1 MVKRKHKNSNKDRK
15 TLADSPSHGTS
26 GNSPLLI
33 YGSHAVRAALD
44 NPKRRINRLFLT
56 ENAAHELGA
65 ILAQRKLQP
74 QIKKAQELE
83 SLLPRDAVHQGM
95 VLDAA
100 PLPEPTLADLAASGK
115 LLLILDQVSDPR
127 NVGAILRA
135 AAVFGA
141 GAVILPRRNSPPP
154 SGALAKT
161 ASGALEV
168 VPMVNVANLARA
180 LETLH
185 KAGYMSVGLDETGEH
200 LIDAVPKDRPLA
212 VVMGAEGA
220 GLRRLTRETCDMLAR
235 LPVADDAGFA
245 TLNVATATAVTL
257 YALSQS

>member
-1 MVKRKHKNSNKDRK
+1 MAKRKHKNPHKDRK
-15 TLADSPSHGTS
+15 TLADSSQ
-26 GNSPLLI
+26 LYI
-33 YGSHAVRAALD
+33 YGSHAVRAAVD
-44 NPKRRINRLFLT
+44 NPQRHIKNLYLT
-56 ENAAHELGA
+56 ENAAHELA
-65 ILAQRKLQP
+65 ETLAKRNIQAQISKPQKL
-74 QIKKAQELE
+74 A
-83 SLLPRDAVHQGM
+83 SLLPPDAVHQGM
-95 VLDAA
+95 VLETAT
-100 PLPEPTLADLAASGK
+100 LPEPDLADLAASGK
-115 LLLILDQVSDPR
+115 LLLLLDQVSDPR

-141 GAVILPRRNSPPP
+141 GGIILPRRNSPPP

-168 VPMVNVANLARA
+168 VPMVPVTNLARA

-185 KAGYMSVGLDETGEH
+185 KAGYMSVGLDERGDA
-200 LIDAVPKDRPLA
+200 LIGNVPKDRPLA
-212 VVMGAEGA
+212 VVMGAEGP

-257 YALSQS
+257 YALKN

>member
-1 MVKRKHKNSNKDRK
+1 MAKRKHKNPHKDRK
-15 TLADSPSHGTS
+15 TLADSSQ
-26 GNSPLLI
+26 LYI
-33 YGSHAVRAALD
+33 YGSHAVRAAVD
-44 NPKRRINRLFLT
+44 NPQRHIKNLYLT
-56 ENAAHELGA
+56 ENAAHELA
-65 ILAQRKLQP
+65 ETLAKRNIQAQISKPQKL
-74 QIKKAQELE
+74 A
-83 SLLPRDAVHQGM
+83 SLLPPDAVHQGM
-95 VLDAA
+95 VLETA
-100 PLPEPTLADLAASGK
+100 PLPEPDLADLAASGK
-115 LLLILDQVSDPR
+115 LLLLLDQVSDPR

-141 GAVILPRRNSPPP
+141 GGIILPRRNSPPP

-168 VPMVNVANLARA
+168 VPMVPVTNLARA

-185 KAGYMSVGLDETGEH
+185 KAGYMSVGLDERGDT
-200 LIDAVPKDRPLA
+200 LIGDVPKDRPLA
-212 VVMGAEGA
+212 VVMGAEGP

-257 YALSQS
+257 YALKN

>member
-1 MVKRKHKNSNKDRK
+1 MAKRKHKNPHKDRK
-15 TLADSPSHGTS
+15 TLADSSQ
-26 GNSPLLI
+26 LYI
-33 YGSHAVRAALD
+33 YGSHAVRAAVD
-44 NPKRRINRLFLT
+44 NPQRHIKNLYLT
-56 ENAAHELGA
+56 ENAAHELA
-65 ILAQRKLQP
+65 ETLAKRNIQAQISKPQKL
-74 QIKKAQELE
+74 A
-83 SLLPRDAVHQGM
+83 SLLPPDAVHQGM
-95 VLDAA
+95 VLETA
-100 PLPEPTLADLAASGK
+100 PLPEPDLADLAASGK
-115 LLLILDQVSDPR
+115 LLLLLDQVSDPR

-141 GAVILPRRNSPPP
+141 GGIILPRRNSPPP

-168 VPMVNVANLARA
+168 VPMVPVTNLARA

-185 KAGYMSVGLDETGEH
+185 KAGYMSVGLDERGDTLVGN
-200 LIDAVPKDRPLA
+200 VPKDRPLA
-212 VVMGAEGA
+212 VVMGAEGP

-257 YALSQS
+257 YALKN

>member
-1 MVKRKHKNSNKDRK
+1 M
-15 TLADSPSHGTS
+15 
-26 GNSPLLI
+26 
-33 YGSHAVRAALD
+33 YGSHAVRAAVD
-44 NPKRRINRLFLT
+44 NPQRHIKNLYLT
-56 ENAAHELGA
+56 ENAAHELA
-65 ILAQRKLQP
+65 ETLAKRNIQAQISKPQKL
-74 QIKKAQELE
+74 A
-83 SLLPRDAVHQGM
+83 SLLPPDAVHQGM
-95 VLDAA
+95 VLETA
-100 PLPEPTLADLAASGK
+100 PLPEPDLADLAASGK
-115 LLLILDQVSDPR
+115 LLLLLDQVSDPR

-141 GAVILPRRNSPPP
+141 GGIILPRRNSPPP

-168 VPMVNVANLARA
+168 VQMVPVTNLARA

-185 KAGYMSVGLDETGEH
+185 KAGYMSVGLDERGDT
-200 LIDAVPKDRPLA
+200 LIGNVPKDRPLA
-212 VVMGAEGA
+212 VVMGAEGP

-257 YALSQS
+257 YALKN

>member
-1 MVKRKHKNSNKDRK
+1 MAKRKHKNPHKDRK
-15 TLADSPSHGTS
+15 TLADSSQ
-26 GNSPLLI
+26 LYI
-33 YGSHAVRAALD
+33 YGSHAVRAAVD
-44 NPKRRINRLFLT
+44 NPQRHIKNLYLT
-56 ENAAHELGA
+56 ENAAHELA
-65 ILAQRKLQP
+65 ETLAKRNIQAQISKPQKL
-74 QIKKAQELE
+74 A
-83 SLLPRDAVHQGM
+83 SLLPPDAVHQGM
-95 VLDAA
+95 VLETA
-100 PLPEPTLADLAASGK
+100 PLPEPDLADLAASGK
-115 LLLILDQVSDPR
+115 LLLLLDQVSDPR

-141 GAVILPRRNSPPP
+141 GGIILPRRNSPPP

-168 VPMVNVANLARA
+168 VPMVPVTNLARA

-185 KAGYMSVGLDETGEH
+185 KAGYMSVGLDERGDT
-200 LIDAVPKDRPLA
+200 LIGNVPKDRPLA
-212 VVMGAEGA
+212 VVMGAEGP

-257 YALSQS
+257 YALKN

>member
-1 MVKRKHKNSNKDRK
+1 MVKRKHKNPHKDRK
-15 TLADSPSHGTS
+15 TLADSSQ
-26 GNSPLLI
+26 LYI
-33 YGSHAVRAALD
+33 YGSHAVRAAVD
-44 NPKRRINRLFLT
+44 NPQRHIKNLYLT
-56 ENAAHELGA
+56 ENAAHELA
-65 ILAQRKLQP
+65 ETLAKRNIRAQISKP
-74 QIKKAQELE
+74 QQLA
-83 SLLPRDAVHQGM
+83 SLLPPDAVHQGM
-95 VLDAA
+95 VLETA
-100 PLPEPTLADLAASGK
+100 PLPEPDLADLAASGK
-115 LLLILDQVSDPR
+115 LLLLLDQVSDPR

-141 GAVILPRRNSPPP
+141 GGIILPRRNSPPP

-168 VPMVNVANLARA
+168 VPMVPVTNLARA

-185 KAGYMSVGLDETGEH
+185 KAGYMSVGLDERGDT
-200 LIDAVPKDRPLA
+200 LIGDVPKDRPLA
-212 VVMGAEGA
+212 VVMGAEGP

-257 YALSQS
+257 YALKN

>member
-1 MVKRKHKNSNKDRK
+1 MAKRKHKNPHKDRK
-15 TLADSPSHGTS
+15 TLADSSQ
-26 GNSPLLI
+26 LYI
-33 YGSHAVRAALD
+33 YGSHAVRAAVD
-44 NPKRRINRLFLT
+44 NPQRHIKNLYLT
-56 ENAAHELGA
+56 ENAAHELA
-65 ILAQRKLQP
+65 ETLAKRNIQAQISKPQKL
-74 QIKKAQELE
+74 A
-83 SLLPRDAVHQGM
+83 SLLPPDAVHQGM
-95 VLDAA
+95 VLETAT
-100 PLPEPTLADLAASGK
+100 LPEPDLADLAASGK
-115 LLLILDQVSDPR
+115 LLFLLDQVSDPR

-141 GAVILPRRNSPPP
+141 GGIILPRRNSPPP

-168 VPMVNVANLARA
+168 VPMVPVTNLARA

-185 KAGYMSVGLDETGEH
+185 KAGYMSVGLDERGDT
-200 LIDAVPKDRPLA
+200 LIGDVPKDRPLA
-212 VVMGAEGA
+212 VVMGAEGP

-257 YALSQS
+257 YALKN

>member
-1 MVKRKHKNSNKDRK
+1 MAKRKHKNPHKDRK
-15 TLADSPSHGTS
+15 TLADSSQ
-26 GNSPLLI
+26 LYI
-33 YGSHAVRAALD
+33 YGSHAVRAAVD
-44 NPKRRINRLFLT
+44 NPQRHIKNLYLT
-56 ENAAHELGA
+56 ENAAHELA
-65 ILAQRKLQP
+65 ETLAKRNIQAQISKPQKL
-74 QIKKAQELE
+74 A
-83 SLLPRDAVHQGM
+83 SLLPPDAVHQGM
-95 VLDAA
+95 VLETAT
-100 PLPEPTLADLAASGK
+100 LPEPDLADLVASGK
-115 LLLILDQVSDPR
+115 LLLLLDQVSDPR

-141 GAVILPRRNSPPP
+141 GGIILPRRNSPPP

-168 VPMVNVANLARA
+168 VPMVPVINLARA

-185 KAGYMSVGLDETGEH
+185 KAGYMSVGLDERGDT
-200 LIDAVPKDRPLA
+200 LIGNVPKDRPLA
-212 VVMGAEGA
+212 VVMGAEGP

-257 YALSQS
+257 YALKN

>member
-1 MVKRKHKNSNKDRK
+1 MVKRKHKNPHKDRK
-15 TLADSPSHGTS
+15 TLADSSQ
-26 GNSPLLI
+26 LYI
-33 YGSHAVRAALD
+33 YGSHAVRAAVD
-44 NPKRRINRLFLT
+44 NPQRHIKNLYLT
-56 ENAAHELGA
+56 ENAAHELA
-65 ILAQRKLQP
+65 ETLAKRNIQAQISKPQKL
-74 QIKKAQELE
+74 A
-83 SLLPRDAVHQGM
+83 SLLPPDAVHQGM
-95 VLDAA
+95 VLETAT
-100 PLPEPTLADLAASGK
+100 LPEPDLADLAASGK
-115 LLLILDQVSDPR
+115 LLLLLDQVSDPR

-141 GAVILPRRNSPPP
+141 GGIILPRRNSPPP

-168 VPMVNVANLARA
+168 VPMVPVTNLARA

-185 KAGYMSVGLDETGEH
+185 KAGYMSVGLDERGDT
-200 LIDAVPKDRPLA
+200 LIGNVPKDRPLA
-212 VVMGAEGA
+212 VVMGAEGP

-257 YALSQS
+257 YALKN

>member
-1 MVKRKHKNSNKDRK
+1 MVKRKHKNPHKDRK
-15 TLADSPSHGTS
+15 TLADSSQ
-26 GNSPLLI
+26 LYI
-33 YGSHAVRAALD
+33 YGSHAVRAAVD
-44 NPKRRINRLFLT
+44 NPQRHIKNLYLT
-56 ENAAHELGA
+56 ENAAHELA
-65 ILAQRKLQP
+65 ETLAKRNIQAQISKPQKL
-74 QIKKAQELE
+74 A
-83 SLLPRDAVHQGM
+83 SLLPPDAVHQGM
-95 VLDAA
+95 VLETAT
-100 PLPEPTLADLAASGK
+100 LPEPDLADLAASGK
-115 LLLILDQVSDPR
+115 LLLLLDQVSDPR

-141 GAVILPRRNSPPP
+141 GGIILPRRNSPPP

-168 VPMVNVANLARA
+168 VQMVPVTNLARA

-185 KAGYMSVGLDETGEH
+185 NAGYMSVGLDERGDT
-200 LIDAVPKDRPLA
+200 LIGNVPKDRPLA
-212 VVMGAEGA
+212 VVMGAEGP

-257 YALSQS
+257 YALKN